1 MASFS
6 PWPTQLGTLGQVK
19 PQGVPRIDWTH
30 PLALGLISY
39 WYDTGLGFYVDL
51 VTGDTTTSGS
61 GSIVPITD
69 ASLYGTGFEFP
80 NTGPQVIK
88 ARGLFPRQSFAA
100 PYSYACGWNALGAP
114 TASTYSSF
122 FNVYSDSG
130 TAAIQVYCAP
140 TGALFSTLANSA
152 GIALTPSAT
161 APTSGFHVAVGV
173 ATGASAESAYL
184 DGVLKGTD
192 TSTATLSSSTF
203 RMVINGL
210 SKDGT
215 DASGINAQL
224 FFGAVWSRPLTADEA
239 KFLYTDPYCFLLPA
253 EPELPVLAARSRVYI
268 NGFETGD
275 TGECGGT
282 TAGTATVQSAIRR
295 SGNYALQITPAASAA
310 YRESTTGL
318 ALNSSTFYFRFYV
331 YITAY
336 VSANTGSGAGFAGS
350 ANPSDASVIELRM
363 NPTGTIQL
371 WCNAAG
377 QGNTTNAI
385 PLNTWT
391 CIELKHVTTGGAGST
406 GEIRIN
412 GNVELTVN
420 TLNLGTAQFDRV
432 WFQAPFSSL
441 FSGSIYFDDIVCDT
455 AFYPGTDSK
464 IIARQPISFITPTY
478 NAWTKSSGTDIGPL
492 WNQAP
497 FATASNATSATS
509 GAAQTARVSLFSISQ
524 TGHGNEVVDVHD
536 EVIVAKSYVVQKSG
550 TASSASNIRRRVN
563 GIDTDTAIT
572 LTTSD
577 VMYFQ
582 SMWSASPLDLD
593 RIELGVAHGA
603 NTNTHTVEDVGVIV
617 EYVPSVP
624 AAAAQTGRVYINGFE
639 TGDFSE
645 CGGSSGGS
653 STVQSTRKRAG
664 NFAMSIASGVTG
676 YKESTTGLNLTSCYA
691 RLCVYLTAFPAS
703 SNTELLSTASATDN
717 TIISTF
723 VTPSGTINVH
733 TFGGT
738 GTDVVLGTG
747 TATLTLNAWNVIELY
762 NYIAGSPNGIVQV
775 RVNGVVDQ
783 TYTGIKTDTRGNVD
797 RIYFGALNISMPG
810 TSYFDDIVVD
820 SLGYPGID
828 SKIIS
833 RAPVTG
839 VTPAYNAWT
848 KSSGTDAG
856 ALWADVPFNATTNC
870 SSSTSGVAQTADI
883 ESWRT
888 TQTGH
893 GNETIADT
901 AVIVAAKA
909 WHVQKSGT
917 ASSASFLR
925 ARINGLDNDTSIT
938 LTTSDAFYQTGLF
951 NISNYAAELIEV
963 GVAHGA
969 NANTHTVEDVG
980 FIIEFIP
987 PTVAANDT
995 GAGSASSTSTAN
1007 AVGASTKDTAGSS
1020 SSTSTAAAIGRA
1032 LFDTAGSASS
1042 TSTAAATGNALV
1054 ARSGSA
1060 SSTSTATTT
1069 GAATVNTS
1077 GTASGNGTA
1086 TAGSTATKDAAGS
1099 ASGTSTAAATG
1110 AATAATQGASSATSN
1125 AFAIGQALIIAS
1137 GQGSASSTSSAAATG
1152 AAIVN
1157 AQGSAAGIGAANAG
1171 STATAASPG
1180 SAAGIGSATAAS
1192 TATKTAQGAASST
1205 STAAANSNTLIS
1217 RSGSAS
1223 STSTAAAVSSSLF
1236 AAAGSATSASTATA
1250 GGTATVAAQGSAAG
1264 IGRASGLADVG
1275 TSVGSA
1281 SSTSTAAATG
1291 AALIA
1296 AAGSSQA
1303 TSTAA
1308 ANSAATKTAQGA
1320 ASSTSTA
1327 TAAGNANVDRSGSAT
1342 STSTAAAVGG
1352 AVINAF
1358 GSAAASSS
1366 ASGITTAPDPGVA
1379 TGSASSTSTATGVGS
1394 FIFEEPEPEVLRF
1407 GYARVVIPNRW

>member
-1 MASFS
+1 MANILR
-6 PWPTQLGTLGQVK
+6 PWPFQLQSTGQIK
-19 PQGVPRIDWTH
+19 PEGVPVIDWSH
-30 PLALGLISY
+30 PLARGLISY
-39 WYDTGLGFYVDL
+39 WYDTGEGFYVDL
-51 VTGDTTTSGS
+51 VTGDTTVLGGISWPT
-61 GSIVPITD
+61 TE
-69 ASLYGTGFEFP
+69 ASPYGTGFKYTNIAREGLQGSRNFP
-80 NTGPQVIK
+80 VQSWAHPY
-88 ARGLFPRQSFAA
+88 SFATGFYQRA
-100 PYSYACGWNALGAP
+100 AP
-114 TASTYSSF
+114 TTATAATYFGLADAAGGVPILLYYGSSGTILYAATANEATGINLGGPPANGT
-122 FNVYSDSG
+122 FNVV
-130 TAAIQVYCAP
+130 AC
-140 TGALFSTLANSA
+140 ST
-152 GIALTPSAT
+152 T
-161 APTSGFHVAVGV
+161 
-173 ATGASAESAYL
+173 
-184 DGVLKGTD
+184 
-192 TSTATLSSSTF
+192 SSTSKSAWL
-203 RMVINGL
+203 NGI
-210 SKDGT
+210 KT
-215 DASGINAQL
+215 TQSGITQTYAGSNLKPVFNQFRTSSASNDVVGAQV
-224 FFGAVWSRPLTADEA
+224 FFGAVWNRQLDDADA
-239 KFLYTDPYCFLLPA
+239 QQLYTDPYCFLVSP
-253 EPELPVLAARSRVYI
+253 EPELPMLAGRSRVYI

-275 TGECGGT
+275 TGECGGSSS
-282 TAGTATVQSAIRR
+282 GTATVQSAIRR

-582 SMWSASPLDLD
+582 SMWSASLLDLD

-810 TSYFDDIVVD
+810 TSYFDDIVID

-870 SSSTSGVAQTADI
+870 SSSTSGAAQTADI